1 MRIDFTFRHCDN
13 NPEVMEYVSSRIAK
27 LEKFE
32 MKPVRVHFTF
42 THEKAAQRVDL
53 HVRGE
58 DIEMHAHCECETF
71 FTGIDEAIDKMA
83 RQMERKKSKVQRHKG
98 SSSKVS

>member
-13 NPEVMEYVSSRIAK
+13 NAEVVEYVSARVGK

-32 MKPVRVHFTF
+32 MKPVRLHFTF
-42 THEKAAQRVDL
+42 TQAKTAHRVDL

-58 DIEMHAHCECETF
+58 DLEMHAHSECETF
-71 FTGIDEAIDKMA
+71 FNGVDEAIDKMA
-83 RQMERKKSKVQRHKG
+83 RQMERKKSKVQSRKG
-98 SSSKVS
+98 PSSKVS